1 MKTQFKETEETQWK
15 VEVKFRSLKQF
26 ALRGDGQETLSNAIP
41 QQALSDV
48 EQSYKEEVAFCL
60 EEISEIDESSRK
72 FLERK
77 RKKLGLSE
85 ERAKEIEYLV
95 IASLNPSYS
104 EEEQEFLELL
114 EDVMVDGE
122 IPASAKRLIEREQ
135 KSLGLSDERVK
146 ELIAT
151 KSN

>member
-1 MKTQFKETEETQWK
+1 MNTIMTQ
-15 VEVKFRSLKQF
+15 L
-26 ALRGDGQETLSNAIP
+26 
-41 QQALSDV
+41 
-48 EQSYKEEVAFCL
+48 
-60 EEISEIDESSRK
+60 SSRK

-85 ERAKEIEYLV
+85 ERAKEIEDLV
-95 IASLNPSYS
+95 FASLSPSYS

>member
-1 MKTQFKETEETQWK
+1 MF
-15 VEVKFRSLKQF
+15 
-26 ALRGDGQETLSNAIP
+26 
-41 QQALSDV
+41 
-48 EQSYKEEVAFCL
+48 
-60 EEISEIDESSRK
+60 
-72 FLERK
+72 
-77 RKKLGLSE
+77 
-85 ERAKEIEYLV
+85 
-95 IASLNPSYS
+95 ASLSPSYS

>member
-1 MKTQFKETEETQWK
+1 M
-15 VEVKFRSLKQF
+15 
-26 ALRGDGQETLSNAIP
+26 
-41 QQALSDV
+41 
-48 EQSYKEEVAFCL
+48 
-60 EEISEIDESSRK
+60 SEIDDSSMK

-85 ERAKEIEYLV
+85 ERAKEIEDLV
-95 IASLNPSYS
+95 FASLSPSYS